1 MIRTDHPSPK
11 IATSHTSPQNRPAE
25 GDVAALIRLFTLIAD
40 RWHLKVGERLNLLGG
55 IARSTHWEWT
65 SENPPRALTVD
76 QTERI
81 AHVIGI
87 DVATQAFYGVGSA
100 NAASH
105 IRRPHT
111 APNGEGT
118 ALEVMLTGL
127 PGLASVRRHIEAL
140 GGGSAVASMLEPSH
154 SPTPW

>member
-1 MIRTDHPSPK
+1 MAFRSSAAP
-11 IATSHTSPQNRPAE
+11 RPAE
-25 GDVAALIRLFTLIAD
+25 GDAAALVRLFTRVAD
-40 RWHLKVGERLNLLGG
+40 RWQLDIEERLTLLGG

-65 SENPPRALTVD
+65 HERPPRALTVD
-76 QTERI
+76 QRERI

-87 DVATQAFYGVGSA
+87 DVATQAFYGLNSA

-118 ALEVMLTGL
+118 ALDVMLTGL
-127 PGLASVRRHIEAL
+127 PGLAEVRRHIEAL
-140 GGGSAVASMLEPSH
+140 GGGSVAASMLRGRG
-154 SPTPW
+154 TVAR